1 MIDMSFYLMSFIEQA
16 ILGKRAQLDMVVQ
29 YYVLL
34 LKLGK
39 MVLLEYVDECDVVHL
54 EGVDDEV
61 AELAVEG
68 EPVEV
73 HRAGDFHSCHQVQIH
88 QGHST
93 HVVQGKSLLEIQ
105 TASVII
111 ALFHMLNLMRNPNES
126 HWIISAYPHSWRP
139 EF

>member
-34 LKLGK
+34 LKLRK
-39 MVLLEYVDECDVVHL
+39 MVLLENIDECDVVHL

-73 HRAGDFHSCHQVQIH
+73 HRAGDLHPRVHAQLYQ
-88 QGHST
+88 QHST
-93 HVVQGKSLLEIQ
+93 QVIQRESFIEVKS
-105 TASVII
+105 TNVIF
-111 ALFHMLNLMRNPNES
+111 AAFHMLDLKIN
-126 HWIISAYPHSWRP
+126 
-139 EF
+139 FK

>member
-34 LKLGK
+34 LKLRK
-39 MVLLEYVDECDVVHL
+39 MVLVEYIDECDVVHL

-73 HRAGDFHSCHQVQIH
+73 HRAGDLHPRVHGQLYQQHSAQVIQRESFIEVK
-88 QGHST
+88 ST
-93 HVVQGKSLLEIQ
+93 N
-105 TASVII
+105 VIF
-111 ALFHMLNLMRNPNES
+111 AAFHMLDLTRN
-126 HWIISAYPHSWRP
+126 
-139 EF
+139 FK

>member
-34 LKLGK
+34 LKLRK

-73 HRAGDFHSCHQVQIH
+73 HGAGNLRPRQHTQLNQQHSAQ
-88 QGHST
+88 
-93 HVVQGKSLLEIQ
+93 VVQRESFIEVK
-105 TASVII
+105 TTSVIL
-111 ALFHMLNLMRNPNES
+111 AAFHMLDLMRNVK
-126 HWIISAYPHSWRP
+126 
-139 EF
+139 